1 MSVMP
6 IAARRTHPAAIAALL
21 VAAGGA
27 ATILGAYYFQYVL
40 HYAPCELCLDERIP
54 YYVGIPL
61 ALVVTLGGLS
71 RAPRPLL
78 VGGLAL
84 LIVIMLIG
92 AGLGVYHSGVEWKF
106 WPGPAHCSGVINN
119 FGSAGGLMEQMNQT
133 RIVPCDAAAWRL
145 LGISLAGYNALISL
159 ALAAI
164 ALWGIRAQKAK
175 V

>member
-1 MSVMP
+1 MP
-6 IAARRTHPAAIAALL
+6 IAVRRTHPAAIAALL

-61 ALVVTLGGLS
+61 ALVIALAGLFDV
-71 RAPRPLL
+71 PRPLL
-78 VGGLAL
+78 VTGLAL
-84 LIVIMLIG
+84 LIVVMLIG

-175 V
+175 I

>member
-6 IAARRTHPAAIAALL
+6 IAVRRTHPAAIAALL
-21 VAAGGA
+21 VAIGGA

-54 YYVGIPL
+54 YYVAIPL
-61 ALVVTLGGLS
+61 ALVVALAALLH
-71 RAPRPLL
+71 APRPLL
-78 VGGLAL
+78 ITGLAL
-84 LIVIMLIG
+84 LVVIMLIG

-106 WPGPAHCSGVINN
+106 WPGPAHCSGAINN
-119 FGSAGGLMEQMNQT
+119 FGNAGGLMEQMNQT

-145 LGISLAGYNALISL
+145 FGISLAGYNALISL

-164 ALWGIRAQKAK
+164 AFWGIRAIRAKA
-175 V
+175 